1 MNQPADTFAQRTR
14 RLTSEVQR
22 LRDWAGGDPARLS
35 GVADALVEL
44 TAHRLAGHAWAE
56 AAPSAQEA
64 VVLSAKVLAAHG
76 PVGPYTPRADAV
88 RSITALVHLAVIQS
102 AAGLTEGAGQTLAA
116 ALGLRGQLSR
126 MELDADL
133 SASTRGWAL
142 LTWARVA
149 MAEGELTTANARA
162 DAAACV
168 TGDLAGWLPVD
179 IDRMVADARWAAGWP
194 QPSVEYALRALERYD
209 AEALELLQQP
219 AAVPAAMLDR
229 LSEPLFGV
237 YSDAAD
243 RVQLIG
249 APGLALTLRR
259 RLVDL
264 LGGLAVRRADAQPLL
279 VTALSDLADDLRSA
293 GRAPEADDVAE
304 LASSI
309 AGESDQE
316 HPMPRPRA
324 ALGAQASWT
333 SLPAV
338 EAFGVEPGAAG
349 EASGRLAAQ
358 RGPADEAEQRL
369 RTEVDAELARRA
381 QQATIAARRAEEQ
394 SARRLAEQQRR
405 AAEQAEATRLAE
417 ADARAAADAERE
429 EKQRRRAERIAEHER
444 QAQREA
450 AEREAALRARV
461 SDETDEERAE
471 REELERIAAEEQ
483 AERDELERIA
493 VEVAALE
500 AAEAAEL
507 AALERELAESEA
519 LEQAQRVVDHAADE
533 VDGIGERA
541 EFIAD
546 DAVEQAELIAVEAG
560 LAQDEAVAQAEIE
573 AEQIADDAGSADDE
587 AMAEAEAVAQAR
599 LADAERQ
606 RLLAEEAE
614 LEQAA
619 VAQAE
624 LDRVA
629 AEEEIAAR
637 DAEAAAEQAER
648 ERIEAEQ
655 AEEARLATERAAAE
669 AAAAQAERER
679 LEDERLEAERVAA
692 AQAEQDRLA
701 AERAEA
707 DRARA
712 AAERLEHERRQ
723 AELQEAERQEAERVE
738 AERLEAER
746 AEAERV
752 EAERLEDERQAA
764 ERQEA
769 ERVEAERVELE
780 RAEAERLEAER
791 LEAERL
797 EAERLEAERLEAER
811 AAAAA
816 AEAAEAEPA
825 EQPAAGDPLEQARAN
840 LEVSTGRREV
850 REATEALVE
859 LLQGRYEADPDTYLP
874 DYLDALDQLATARWQ
889 AGDWW
894 GSRGPS
900 KEAKALRKEHGL

>member
-22 LRDWAGGDPARLS
+22 LRDWAGGDPARLG

-88 RSITALVHLAVIQS
+88 RSITALVHLAAIQS
-102 AAGLTEGAGQTLAA
+102 AAGLPEGAGQTLAA
-116 ALGLRGQLSR
+116 ALGLRDQLSR
-126 MELDADL
+126 LELDADL

-149 MAEGELTTANARA
+149 MAQGELTTANARA
-162 DAAACV
+162 DAAASV
-168 TGDLAGWLPVD
+168 TGELTGWLSVD
-179 IDRMVADARWAAGWP
+179 IDRVVADARWAAGWP

-293 GRAPEADDVAE
+293 GRAAEADDVAE
-304 LASSI
+304 LASSF

-316 HPMPRPRA
+316 HPAPRQRA
-324 ALGAQASWT
+324 ALGAQLSWT
-333 SLPAV
+333 SLPAA
-338 EAFGVEPGAAG
+338 EAFGVESGAAG

-358 RGPADEAEQRL
+358 RGPADEVEQRL

-394 SARRLAEQQRR
+394 SAQQLAEQQRR
-405 AAEQAEATRLAE
+405 AAAQAEAARAAE

-461 SDETDEERAE
+461 SDETDQERAE

-507 AALERELAESEA
+507 AALERELAASEA
-519 LEQAQRVVDHAADE
+519 LDEAQQVVDHAAEAVGDA
-533 VDGIGERA
+533 DERA
-541 EFIAD
+541 VFIAD

-573 AEQIADDAGSADDE
+573 AEQIADEAGLADE
-587 AMAEAEAVAQAR
+587 AAAEAEAQAEAR
-599 LADAERQ
+599 RADAERQ
-606 RLLAEEAE
+606 RLVAEEAE
-614 LEQAA
+614 LERAA

-637 DAEAAAEQAER
+637 DAEAAAEHERERER

-655 AEEARLATERAAAE
+655 IEQARLATERAASE

-679 LEDERLEAERVAA
+679 LEAERLEAERVAA
-692 AQAEQDRLA
+692 AQAEHDRLG

-712 AAERLEHERRQ
+712 AAERLEQERRQ
-723 AELQEAERQEAERVE
+723 AELQEAERQEAQRVE
-738 AERLEAER
+738 ADRLEAER

-752 EAERLEDERQAA
+752 KAERLEA
-764 ERQEA
+764 ERSEA
-769 ERVEAERVELE
+769 ERVEAERH
-780 RAEAERLEAER
+780 EAEL
-791 LEAERL
+791 
-797 EAERLEAERLEAER
+797 

-816 AEAAEAEPA
+816 AEVAAESEPV
-825 EQPAAGDPLEQARAN
+825 EQSAAGDSLEQARAN
-840 LEVSTGRREV
+840 LEASGGRREV
-850 REATEALVE
+850 REATETLVE
-859 LLQGRYEADPDTYLP
+859 ALQKRYEADPDTYLP
-874 DYLDALDQLATARWQ
+874 DYLDALDALATARWQ

-900 KEAKALRKEHGL
+900 KEAKALRKQHGL